1 MHGSSFDRDSR
12 PAHQLFFDPSA
23 SDQPL
28 NAIITA
34 LTTVM
39 DCSPTEVT
47 ALYETVDVGA
57 LERLLEHAATTAA
70 DPASVALGFAVE
82 SWDVVITGDGRL
94 RLYGRDGTEPS
105 EPASELECERDRS

>member
-1 MHGSSFDRDSR
+1 MHGSFFERDSR

-28 NAIITA
+28 NAIINA

-47 ALYETVDVGA
+47 ALYETVDMGA
-57 LERLLEHAATTAA
+57 LERLLEHAATTAP
-70 DPASVALGFAVE
+70 DPAAIRLGFTVDN
-82 SWDVVITGDGRL
+82 WDVVVTGDGRL
-94 RLYGRDGTEPS
+94 RLYGTDGAEPS
-105 EPASELECERDRS
+105 ELELEFERDRS